1 METIA
6 SEFDIEEIWRYLL
19 ENEENIQAGHYKE
32 LITVSK
38 YLLPSMP
45 KDLPMI
51 I

>member
-6 SEFDIEEIWRYLL
+6 SEFDVNEIWKYLL

-38 YLLPSMP
+38 YLLASVL
-45 KDLPMI
+45 KIDQ
-51 I
+51 